1 MPAPRWPLRTGLAVL
16 AAPAAAIGL
25 AIAIAR
31 RAPLGDALDRL
42 YAGMFIGVLAQLLML
57 GACLFLGV
65 RTAVPMRRAVAV
77 THAWAG
83 MVVGLVLFVVCLT
96 GMFAVLKQEI
106 RYWEMPSGRQ
116 AATARPDLDALLH
129 AGQARFGDT
138 ASLTIQLPDGLRRHA
153 IVAPAGGR
161 PAAGQAALAL
171 RAGDASP
178 MPATHGGAADL
189 LVTLHN
195 TLHAGFP
202 GRVIVSLFGFAL
214 AFLVAGGVANHPRR
228 APGLLRLRIGADVR
242 TLALDAHKLLGLWL
256 SPLLLLIAVT
266 GIFSGLGALATVNL
280 APHAFPD
287 DPRRAMQALMDN
299 ASFPAQGQPAD
310 MPSLN
315 ALVDRHRQAHPG
327 FQVESVA
334 VRHWGDA
341 QAYATLCGHGA
352 GQLSTGV
359 FERFHYRLRDGA
371 LLRHDSAAQRG
382 PWTRAFIAIQPLHFA
397 QYGGTASRWVHAAG
411 GLAAALLAASG
422 TWLWLR
428 RRATPEHA
436 RTWPRRATQ
445 GVCLGLTLACC
456 ALLAATSLTPDTL
469 PTRPALQAWVF
480 WGAWLASA
488 AAFAWPGDGG
498 RRAMAALRSAGALLW
513 LAALASLARQS
524 GHPLAAE
531 WPALG
536 LNLLLILAG
545 ALLWRLARFSPRHPS

>member
-1 MPAPRWPLRTGLAVL
+1 MPAPRWPARAGLAVL

-31 RAPLGDALDRL
+31 WAPLDDALDRL
-42 YAGMFIGVLAQLLML
+42 YAGMFVGVLAQLLML

-65 RTAVPMRRAVAV
+65 RAAVPMRRAVSV

-83 MVVGLVLFVVCLT
+83 MTVGLVLFVICLT
-96 GMFAVLKQEI
+96 GVFAVLKQEV
-106 RYWEMPSGRQ
+106 RYWEMPSERQ
-116 AATARPDLDALLH
+116 APDPRLDLDALLR
-129 AGQARFGDT
+129 AGQARFGDS

-178 MPATHGGAADL
+178 VPAVHGGAAEL

-202 GRVIVSLFGFAL
+202 GRVLVSLFGFAL
-214 AFLVAGGVANHPRR
+214 AFLVVGGVANHPRR
-228 APGLLRLRIGADVR
+228 ASGLLRLRVGADAR

-280 APHAFPD
+280 APHAFPES
-287 DPRRAMQALMDN
+287 PRRAMQALMDN
-299 ASFPAQGQPAD
+299 ASFPAVGQPAA

-315 ALVDRHRQAHPG
+315 ALAERHRQAHPG
-327 FQVESVA
+327 FQVESIA
-334 VRHWGDA
+334 IQHWGDA
-341 QAYATLCGHGA
+341 QAYATLRGHGA

-359 FERFHYRLRDGA
+359 FERFHYRLSDGA

-397 QYGGTASRWVHAAG
+397 QYGGTASRWLHAAG

-428 RRATPEHA
+428 RRTTPEHPQA
-436 RTWPRRATQ
+436 WPRRAAQ
-445 GVCLGLTLACC
+445 GVCLGLSFSCC
-456 ALLAATSLTPDTL
+456 VLLAVTSLTPDTL
-469 PTRPALQAWVF
+469 PARPALQAWAF
-480 WGAWLASA
+480 WGAWLGA
-488 AAFAWPGDGG
+488 AACFAWPASG
-498 RRAMAALRSAGALLW
+498 RKRAAASLRIAGALLW
-513 LAALASLARQS
+513 MAAIASLAHQS

-531 WPALG
+531 WPALAF
-536 LNLLLILAG
+536 NFLLILAG
-545 ALLWRLARFSPRHPS
+545 ALLWRLARFSLRPS